1 MPTLG
6 LCQGRGSWAGP
17 TASASAAP
25 GHTSGDSSRA
35 GQLLHWNRNSLRHL
49 APPTSPQ
56 ITSPPALPVSLLT
69 FPGINEGLCNL
80 GLYVQGKL
88 AEHREQSWQM
98 MIARQKHW
106 KLERD
111 FDTTKALKYSIS
123 NEWMNQ
129 QTPFITAFPP
139 WYLDKASKQT
149 PRSKHPDFFKDW
161 SPMNLLQ

>member
-6 LCQGRGSWAGP
+6 LHQGRGPWAGL

-35 GQLLHWNRNSLRHL
+35 ERPLHWNCNSPRHL
-49 APPTSPQ
+49 APPISPQ

-80 GLYVQGKL
+80 GLYVQGEL
-88 AEHREQSWQM
+88 AEDQEQSWQM
-98 MIARQKHW
+98 LIARQKHG

-111 FDTTKALKYSIS
+111 SDTTKALKYSTS
-123 NEWMNQ
+123 NEWINQ
-129 QTPFITAFPP
+129 QTLIYHRLPTLI
-139 WYLDKASKQT
+139 
-149 PRSKHPDFFKDW
+149 PRQSQQANPKF
-161 SPMNLLQ
+161 

>member
-6 LCQGRGSWAGP
+6 LYQGRGPWAGP
-17 TASASAAP
+17 TASAAP

-35 GQLLHWNRNSLRHL
+35 ERLLHWNCNSLRHL

-56 ITSPPALPVSLLT
+56 ITSPPALPVPLLT

-80 GLYVQGKL
+80 GLYVRGKL
-88 AEHREQSWQM
+88 AEHREQSWQTL
-98 MIARQKHW
+98 IARQKRW

-111 FDTTKALKYSIS
+111 FDTTKALQYSLS
-123 NEWMNQ
+123 NEWMKQ
-129 QTPFITAFPP
+129 QTPFITAFLP

-161 SPMNLLQ
+161 SPMNLWQ